1 MAMVSFRDSRPGTL
15 SERARKVFQ
24 LANQEAQRLNHSAI
38 GTEHLLIGL
47 AKESLSDA
55 ARLLREHGFDLRWL
69 RSRLEAVYPPGKG
82 QAILPGSLGYTLQ
95 LRAFVE
101 DVVEAA
107 KTAGVLPLTPEYLLS
122 ALLEAP
128 GELVCEILEPR
139 KQPVAQLR
147 RALRGVT

>member
-1 MAMVSFRDSRPGTL
+1 
-15 SERARKVFQ
+15 
-24 LANQEAQRLNHSAI
+24 
-38 GTEHLLIGL
+38 L

-69 RSRLEAVYPPGKG
+69 RSRLEAVYPPGTG

-101 DVVEAA
+101 DVVAA
-107 KTAGVLPLTPEYLLS
+107 ATTAGVLPLTPEYLLS

-128 GELVCEILEPR
+128 DEIVVKILEDR
-139 KQPVAQLR
+139 KPAVTKLR
-147 RALRGVT
+147 RALKGVT